1 MSDELP
7 GPETSRTETSR
18 TETSQTWKTGWTD
31 RFPALRR
38 LSRRARS
45 RVPDI
50 RQTAETDCGAACLTM
65 VLAFHGKRLRL
76 DEVRDA
82 MGVDRDGVD
91 AYRILQAG
99 RQYGLR
105 GRGVQVDE
113 IENLKYLAPGTILHW
128 GFHHF
133 VVFEHI
139 DAAGVHIVDPG
150 MGRRVVPR
158 DEMGRFFT
166 GIAIAFHPGED
177 FEPGS
182 RFRHGG
188 ARYLH
193 EIMAQRDLL
202 GRIVVMSLLL
212 RLLALA
218 MPILTGILVDRVVPR
233 GDHHLL
239 TVLSLG
245 LFGIVIFDFLSTL
258 IRAHLMLHLRTHL
271 DAKITLEFLEHLIA
285 LPFAFF
291 HRRSAGDLMMRLNS
305 NTTIRE
311 ILTSS
316 ALTGLLDG
324 VLVSLYLILLFFAHA
339 LLGGLV
345 LVLGLLRLAVFWA
358 VKRRQRELM
367 AQTLQ
372 AQAQSRSYQ
381 VQLLSGIETLKSLGA
396 EDRAVQQWSNLFVDE
411 LNVSLDRGRLD
422 ATFESALQ
430 ALGTASPFIVL
441 AVGAAEVLEGR
452 LSLGT
457 MLAVNALA
465 AGFLAPLTSLV
476 TTGVQLQLLGSY
488 MERIDDVLDAPRE
501 QDPEK
506 VTPAP
511 TLQGKIRLENVSFRY
526 SPQRPLVVKD
536 VSLDIPAG
544 AFVALVGSSGAGKS
558 TLANLLLGLY
568 TPTGGRVLY
577 DGLDLQSL
585 ELRSVRRQLG
595 IVQQQPYFF
604 SESIRANIALGEENL
619 PLSRVV
625 EAAKKA
631 RIHDVISAMPMAYD
645 SPLSDGGQGL
655 SGGQRQRIALAR
667 ALVRRP
673 KILLL
678 DEATSHLDAVS
689 EKEVQVELEGLSAT
703 RIVIAHRL
711 STVAKADLVLV
722 MEDGEI
728 VERGTHS
735 ELLAQ
740 SGAYARLVNAQLTD
754 GATTGA
760 G

>member
-1 MSDELP
+1 MSHPESK
-7 GPETSRTETSR
+7 GPEPMDPDLHDEQASSTSR
-18 TETSQTWKTGWTD
+18 GWLD

-38 LSRRARS
+38 LAPRVQSK
-45 RVPDI
+45 VPDI
-50 RQTAETDCGAACLTM
+50 RQVAETDCGAACLTM
-65 VLAFHGKRLRL
+65 VLAYHGKRLRL
-76 DEVRDA
+76 DEIREA
-82 MGVDRDGVD
+82 RGVDRDGVD
-91 AYRILQAG
+91 AYRLLQTG
-99 RQYGLR
+99 RHYGLR
-105 GRGVQVDE
+105 GRGVQVED
-113 IENLKYLAPGTILHW
+113 IENLKFLTPGTVLHW

-133 VVFEHI
+133 VVFERL
-139 DAAGVHIVDPG
+139 DADGAHIVDPG
-150 MGRRVVPR
+150 MGRRVLSR
-158 DEMGRFFT
+158 EDIGRFFT
-166 GIAIAFHPGED
+166 GIAIAFEPGED
-177 FEPGS
+177 FEPGN
-182 RFRHGG
+182 RYRHGG

-193 EIMAQRDLL
+193 EVISQGALL
-202 GRIVVMSLLL
+202 SRIVVMSLLL

-218 MPILTGILVDRVVPR
+218 TPVLTGILVDRVVPR

-245 LFGIVIFDFLSTL
+245 LFGIVVFDFLSTL

-285 LPFAFF
+285 LPFSFF
-291 HRRSAGDLMMRLNS
+291 HRRSTGDLMMRLNS

-316 ALTGLLDG
+316 ALTGVLDG
-324 VLVSLYLILLFFAHA
+324 LLVSLYLILLFWTHA

-345 LVLGLLRLAVFWA
+345 LVLGLLRLAVFMA
-358 VKRRQRELM
+358 VKKRQRDLM
-367 AQTLQ
+367 SQTLQ
-372 AQAQSRSYQ
+372 VQAQSRSFQ

-422 ATFESALQ
+422 AAFESALQ

-441 AVGAAEVLEGR
+441 AVGAAEVLEGN

-457 MLAVNALA
+457 MLAINALA

-511 TLQGKIRLENVSFRY
+511 KLQGKITLEHVSFRY
-526 SPQRPLVVKD
+526 SPQRPMVVKD

-544 AFVALVGSSGAGKS
+544 SFVALVGASGAGKS

-568 TPTGGRVLY
+568 TPTGGRVLF
-577 DGLDLQSL
+577 DGIDLQSL

-604 SESIRANIALGEENL
+604 GDSIRANIALGEENL

-625 EAAKKA
+625 EAAKRA
-631 RIHDVISAMPMAYD
+631 HIHDFIATMPLGYD

-678 DEATSHLDAVS
+678 DEATSHLDSVS
-689 EKEVQVELEGLSAT
+689 EKEVQVELENSQAT

-722 MEDGEI
+722 MDDGEI
-728 VERGTHS
+728 VEQGTHA
-735 ELLAQ
+735 ELVAQ
-740 SGAYARLVNAQLTD
+740 GGAYARLVKAQLTE
-754 GATTGA
+754 GAEVA
-760 G
+760 S